1 MSRSTRFAGALILAA
16 ALLPAA
22 PAAGAIHT
30 VSPGET
36 LWGIATANNLPTRA
50 VAAANGLS
58 PDARVIAGSRLTI
71 PARGLGSA
79 GVAPAGAGPAVA
91 TGAPAAGGVRVQ
103 WGDTLSG
110 LAASNGLSLSSLATF
125 NGLDPARPLLA
136 GTTLRMPGGSS
147 AAPAGSGAP
156 VASAPVSGPGPI
168 GAYKVRLGDTL
179 SALAARSRVPMA
191 QMAFMNGLDPKKPL
205 LAGTLL
211 KLPTGAQV
219 AASAPAP
226 ARTIIPPAP
235 PAAAPGRLSA
245 SEIGSIAAEHGAPGS
260 LATAIA
266 WQESGFNNAMLSSAN
281 ARGVMQILPG
291 TWEWVQA
298 NLARS
303 RLDPSSP
310 ADNVRAG
317 SLYLAQLLRDTGGDA
332 RMAAAAYYQGLSSVR
347 RIGMLPET
355 QRYVDNVMALRAR
368 FGG

>member
-1 MSRSTRFAGALILAA
+1 MSRTTRFAGAAVVAA

-22 PAAGAIHT
+22 PAAGSVHV

-36 LWGIATANNLPTRA
+36 LWGIAMANNLPTSA

-58 PDARVIAGSRLTI
+58 PEARVIAGTRLTI
-71 PARGLGSA
+71 PAA
-79 GVAPAGAGPAVA
+79 GIAPAAVAPAASASA
-91 TGAPAAGGVRVQ
+91 SSSTTTAGGLQVR

-110 LAASNGLSLSSLATF
+110 IAARNGLALSRLAAF

-136 GTTLRMPGGSS
+136 GTTLRLPSGASP
-147 AAPAGSGAP
+147 APVAPAPAATPSGAP
-156 VASAPVSGPGPI
+156 EAMGG
-168 GAYKVRLGDTL
+168 YKVRPGDTL

-191 QMAFMNGLDPKKPL
+191 QMAFMNGLDPDRPL
-205 LAGTLL
+205 LAGTVI
-211 KLPTGAQV
+211 KLPTGASIQPT
-219 AASAPAP
+219 APAP
-226 ARTIIPPAP
+226 TRTIVPSAPPAP
-235 PAAAPGRLSA
+235 TPGRLTA
-245 SEIGSIAAEHGAPGS
+245 GQIGSIAAQHGAPGS

-291 TWEWVQA
+291 TWEWVQS
-298 NLARS
+298 NLAQS
-303 RLDPSSP
+303 RLDPAS
-310 ADNVRAG
+310 AEDNVRAG
-317 SLYLAQLLRDTGGDA
+317 SLYLAQLLRETGGDA